1 MEKIYFAS
9 VKDGMMFF
17 GERTSA
23 IVNAVLLMAVYIVG
37 VGSMS
42 LLSKIIGK
50 KFLELDIDRT
60 RESYWVKKMESPEKL
75 QRYFRQF

>member
-60 RESYWVKKMESPEKL
+60 RESYWVKKMELPEKL

>member
-23 IVNAVLLMAVYIVG
+23 VVNAVLLTGVYILG

-42 LLSKIIGK
+42 LLAKIIGK
-50 KFLELDIDRT
+50 KFLELDTDVT
-60 RESYWVKKMESPEKL
+60 RESYWVKKIEPPEKL